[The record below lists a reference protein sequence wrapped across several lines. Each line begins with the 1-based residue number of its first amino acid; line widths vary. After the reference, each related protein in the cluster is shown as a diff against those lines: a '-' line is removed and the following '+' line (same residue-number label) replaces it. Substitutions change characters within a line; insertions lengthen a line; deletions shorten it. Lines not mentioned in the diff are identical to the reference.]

1 MRSVEKVHN
10 KIDGI
15 LKGKIEIECDY
26 KTQYLE
32 EYSNNP
38 YIEALP
44 QIFSDEEIIDMFT
57 MYPSISEDEKNAPLN
72 VRYHYIKRLKSF
84 VQPLDIHFRVERKL
98 SSLIRRGYIAR
109 NPVSIENKKR
119 LNYIHSIRNEIQS
132 NDDDKIFE
140 FNRQLRST
148 AEGFSITGISGM
160 GKSVCIERLLMMYPQ
175 VIVHKEYNNEPF
187 TTTQLVWLKVDTP
200 YDGSIKTMCKLFFK
214 AIDDILGTSYTQR
227 FGTNRNSAATM
238 MIHMMYLSS
247 LYGIG
252 VIVIDEIQHLTK
264 SKNNPEQVLNFL
276 VTLINTIGVPVI
288 MIGTPSADDLFMR
301 NFRQARRAGSVG
313 SIQWDRMKND
323 EMWKFFVETMWEY
336 QWIEN
341 STPISEKLINA
352 LYDHSQGI
360 VGLAVIIFMLSQEYA
375 LESDSKGIT
384 EKIFSDVS
392 RNELRFV
399 QEMIKALK
407 TNNIQKIVKYDD
419 IANNISELIN
429 ERKPN
434 LSVSLSSSVLGHNE
448 KRHSYPKST
457 DELTNLVSE
466 FVEFGLVNN
475 KSKTELEKII
485 RSSLKAGYSMTDK
498 TKLKKYVLKQL
509 ISLEKDDDSS
519 LTKMTPSISTK
530 DLRKLVNEAK
540 KKKISCYELLNEKGV
555 IKNPMCEFY

>member
-15 LKGKIEIECDY
+15 LKGKIEIECNY

-247 LYGIG
+247 L
-252 VIVIDEIQHLTK
+252 
-264 SKNNPEQVLNFL
+264 
-276 VTLINTIGVPVI
+276 
-288 MIGTPSADDLFMR
+288 
-301 NFRQARRAGSVG
+301 
-313 SIQWDRMKND
+313 
-323 EMWKFFVETMWEY
+323 
-336 QWIEN
+336 
-341 STPISEKLINA
+341 
-352 LYDHSQGI
+352 
-360 VGLAVIIFMLSQEYA
+360 
-375 LESDSKGIT
+375 
-384 EKIFSDVS
+384 
-392 RNELRFV
+392 
-399 QEMIKALK
+399 
-407 TNNIQKIVKYDD
+407 
-419 IANNISELIN
+419 
-429 ERKPN
+429 
-434 LSVSLSSSVLGHNE
+434 
-448 KRHSYPKST
+448 
-457 DELTNLVSE
+457 
-466 FVEFGLVNN
+466 
-475 KSKTELEKII
+475 
-485 RSSLKAGYSMTDK
+485 
-498 TKLKKYVLKQL
+498 
-509 ISLEKDDDSS
+509 
-519 LTKMTPSISTK
+519 
-530 DLRKLVNEAK
+530 
-540 KKKISCYELLNEKGV
+540 
-555 IKNPMCEFY
+555 